1 MSNLVYI
8 VPHADLYDFAIVS
21 SRMHMAWM
29 KVVCGRLKSDYRYS
43 RDMCYN
49 TFMWPENIS
58 DQQKAAICSCAQE
71 VLDIRAANSGC
82 CLAVLYNP
90 ETMPYEL
97 QKAHAKPDAAVEKA
111 YGRKFKD
118 DADRVAHLF
127 ELYKGL
133 TEK

>member
-49 TFMWPENIS
+49 TFVWPENIS
-58 DQQKAAICSCAQE
+58 DQQ
-71 VLDIRAANSGC
+71 
-82 CLAVLYNP
+82 
-90 ETMPYEL
+90 
-97 QKAHAKPDAAVEKA
+97 KA

-127 ELYKGL
+127 ELYKVL